1 MSRDEPPLP
10 PRITGV
16 LLGIWVTVCLIL
28 ALVVVPTVFA
38 LCAPPGTTVGMT
50 GP

>member
-1 MSRDEPPLP
+1 MSREEPPLP
-10 PRITGV
+10 PRLTGV
-16 LLGIWVTVCLIL
+16 ILGVWMTVLLIL

-38 LCAPPGTTVGMT
+38 VCAPPGTTGGGT